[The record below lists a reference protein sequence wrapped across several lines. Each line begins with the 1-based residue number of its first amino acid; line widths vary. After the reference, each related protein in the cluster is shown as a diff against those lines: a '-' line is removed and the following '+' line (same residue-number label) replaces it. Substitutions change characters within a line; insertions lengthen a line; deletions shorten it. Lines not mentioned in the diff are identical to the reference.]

1 MKGRPLQ
8 DARAGL
14 QGAGDAVGSREA
26 ARGAGRGAGVGDA
39 PGARARP
46 EGHRGRQGS
55 GADRASPPRLRAAPR
70 EARRVGAPGPGG
82 RSGCA
87 SFLGR
92 RDPRS
97 GGTRCRR
104 GPRASPQPAATRGVA
119 PGAGRPGPQDA
130 ASAATLRAGTPL
142 SLFSPRP
149 PGTASRREDPG
160 ASSSSVTKVAG
171 TPRGRPGSLA
181 ARGGARPRDAGV
193 RGWWQSVCDPRGRWS
208 AGQGAQLKAR

>member
-1 MKGRPLQ
+1 MLGTPWGPGRP
-8 DARAGL
+8 R
-14 QGAGDAVGSREA
+14 GAPGG
-26 ARGAGRGAGVGDA
+26 ARGWGTLPGPA
-39 PGARARP
+39 PGR
-46 EGHRGRQGS
+46 RGTGDVRGV
-55 GADRASPPRLRAAPR
+55 ALTARLRRDP
-70 EARRVGAPGPGG
+70 ARRLGRRGGWGPPGPGG

-149 PGTASRREDPG
+149 PGTASRGEDPG

-171 TPRGRPGSLA
+171 TPRGRPGSPA
-181 ARGGARPRDAGV
+181 ARGGARPRDPGV
-193 RGWWQSVCDPRGRWS
+193 RGWWQSVGDPRGRWS
-208 AGQGAQLKAR
+208 AGQGAQLKAT